1 MTKKPVALII
11 LDGFGLRDE
20 TAGNAVKAAKMPNLD
35 RLFNTYPHN
44 TLEASGLGV
53 GLPEGQMGNSE
64 VGHLNL
70 GAGRIVYQSL
80 TRINLAVKNGELKN
94 DPVIAEGCKHALEN
108 DKKVHVMG
116 LLSPGGIH
124 SHNEH
129 IYALVE
135 AAKAQGAKE
144 VYVHAFLDG
153 RDTAPKSALEYV
165 EALEAKLAEIGIG
178 KVATV
183 SGRYYSMDRDK
194 NYDRTQ
200 LAYDAMTQGTGEK
213 FESAKAGV
221 EASYKNDILD
231 EFVVPFVVDA
241 NGLIQ
246 DGDTVIFANF
256 RPDRAQQIAIALSN
270 PENVANYA
278 KEGKPALDPS
288 KGPKDV
294 YFISMMS
301 YGDAVKG
308 PVVFGLQDLAN
319 TYGEVI
325 SANGL
330 KQLRIAET
338 EKYAHV
344 TFFFDG
350 GVDKEI

>member
-35 RLFNTYPHN
+35 RLFHTYPHN

-80 TRINLAVKNGELKN
+80 TRINLAVKNGELN
-94 DPVIAEGCKHALEN
+94 TDATIAEGVKHALEN
-108 DKKVHVMG
+108 NKKIHVMG

-129 IYALVE
+129 MYALVE

-165 EALEAKLAEIGIG
+165 EALEAKLAEIGMG

-231 EFVVPFVVDA
+231 EFVAPFVVDE
-241 NGLIQ
+241 NGLI
-246 DGDTVIFANF
+246 
-256 RPDRAQQIAIALSN
+256 
-270 PENVANYA
+270 
-278 KEGKPALDPS
+278 
-288 KGPKDV
+288 
-294 YFISMMS
+294 
-301 YGDAVKG
+301 
-308 PVVFGLQDLAN
+308 
-319 TYGEVI
+319 
-325 SANGL
+325 
-330 KQLRIAET
+330 
-338 EKYAHV
+338 
-344 TFFFDG
+344 
-350 GVDKEI
+350 

>member
-1 MTKKPVALII
+1 
-11 LDGFGLRDE
+11 
-20 TAGNAVKAAKMPNLD
+20 MPNLD

-108 DKKVHVMG
+108 DKKFTWWDYY
-116 LLSPGGIH
+116 LRWIH

-200 LAYDAMTQGTGEK
+200 LAYDAMTQGTGE
-213 FESAKAGV
+213 
-221 EASYKNDILD
+221 N
-231 EFVVPFVVDA
+231 
-241 NGLIQ
+241 
-246 DGDTVIFANF
+246 
-256 RPDRAQQIAIALSN
+256 SN
-270 PENVANYA
+270 QLKLVW
-278 KEGKPALDPS
+278 KLLTKT
-288 KGPKDV
+288 
-294 YFISMMS
+294 IS
-301 YGDAVKG
+301 
-308 PVVFGLQDLAN
+308 
-319 TYGEVI
+319 
-325 SANGL
+325 
-330 KQLRIAET
+330 
-338 EKYAHV
+338 
-344 TFFFDG
+344 
-350 GVDKEI
+350 

>member
-165 EALEAKLAEIGIG
+165 EALEAK
-178 KVATV
+178 
-183 SGRYYSMDRDK
+183 
-194 NYDRTQ
+194 
-200 LAYDAMTQGTGEK
+200 
-213 FESAKAGV
+213 
-221 EASYKNDILD
+221 
-231 EFVVPFVVDA
+231 
-241 NGLIQ
+241 
-246 DGDTVIFANF
+246 
-256 RPDRAQQIAIALSN
+256 
-270 PENVANYA
+270 
-278 KEGKPALDPS
+278 
-288 KGPKDV
+288 
-294 YFISMMS
+294 
-301 YGDAVKG
+301 
-308 PVVFGLQDLAN
+308 
-319 TYGEVI
+319 
-325 SANGL
+325 
-330 KQLRIAET
+330 
-338 EKYAHV
+338 
-344 TFFFDG
+344 
-350 GVDKEI
+350 